1 MRGFQDGPGKW
12 QEASVGPGSICY
24 ADGCLYVHGEENN
37 KMALV
42 EATAEAYRQ
51 KGEFTPP
58 DSPSHSG
65 RGPKAWAYPVIANG
79 RLYVRDQNFSGAW
92 TSAAKGR
99 RSSRESPSRM
109 L

>member
-1 MRGFQDGPGKW
+1 
-12 QEASVGPGSICY
+12 
-24 ADGCLYVHGEENN
+24 
-37 KMALV
+37 MALV

-79 RLYVRDQNFSGAW
+79 RLYVRDQNFLWCFDIRSEG
-92 TSAAKGR
+92 AAK
-99 RSSRESPSRM
+99 
-109 L
+109 